1 MTEKLRTTFLCILW
15 LAACLVM
22 SIGSTR
28 AQNASMPTVSG
39 KVVDEHN
46 EPLAGVTVIVRGT
59 TRGTVTGKNGT
70 YSIRAGKKSVL
81 EFSQLGYVS
90 RSEEVGSRTRIDVTM
105 SEDTQQI
112 DAVVVEVG
120 YGSQRKKD
128 VSGSVGIV
136 KVDDMIKAPVTSF
149 DQALQ
154 GRVAGVNVTSSDG
167 QPGTDFSIVIRGANS
182 LTQDNSPLYVI
193 DGFPIE
199 SFSNAAL
206 NPDDIASMTILKD
219 ASATAIYGSR
229 GANGVIIIETK
240 KGQVGKAKVSYS
252 GTFGVQTVTKTI
264 DMMTPYD
271 YVEYQ
276 IERDPSLEAV
286 YLLNEG
292 RTMDDY
298 RSLKGINWQDKIFRT
313 AFVHMHNVSVR
324 GGNKQTKYALSASL
338 NDQDGVIEN
347 SGYKKYQGR
356 MSVDQK
362 ISKYVDLHAGINY
375 TQDKV
380 SGQTSASALSSTN
393 SYATYL
399 MYRTWAFRP
408 FLLKNQSLEEV
419 FDDGE
424 AATGVMNPYTTTL
437 NEQRNTRR
445 TTLMANA
452 KLDIKLAKSL
462 KLSVSGG
469 YTNYHSRLTEFNN
482 DQSVKGY
489 IRPSNSKGVNA
500 SINDVTRQDWMNEN
514 VLTYKR
520 NYNDRHNFDAM
531 VGFTMQG
538 TKSETYGFETTHIPN
553 QNLGMSGMD
562 DGLPYATTATL
573 TENTLMS
580 LLMRVN
586 YNYRSR
592 YMLTASFRADGS
604 SKFMP
609 GNRWGY
615 FPSGAVAW
623 RFGAEA
629 FLRDAEWLDDAKL
642 RVSVGV
648 TGNNRIGDFSAYP
661 SIALGDYYSF
671 GNGTPLGAYVPASLG
686 NGDLKWE
693 TTAQYNV
700 GLDLALFHNRLNFT
714 FDIYRKKT
722 TDLLLNANLPYS
734 SGYSTVFKNIGAV
747 RNDGLE
753 FSLSTVNVKTRDFM
767 WSSDFNISFNRSR
780 VLSLSEGEEYLLSKV
795 SFTNDYNSS
804 YLYIARVGGPMAQ
817 FYGYEWD
824 GVYQYSDFSFDSDGR
839 YTLKKS
845 VPTNGD
851 DRDKI
856 KPGDVKYVDQNGD
869 GVVNEKDMVV
879 IGRGEPIHTG
889 GFNNNFSWKG
899 LSLNIFFQWSYGND
913 VMNANRIMFE
923 GNALDKNINQYRS
936 YVDRWSPE
944 NQDSRN
950 FRTGGQ
956 GPHGIYTSR
965 TIEDGSFLRLK
976 TLQLSYALPRTWL
989 KKLHV
994 SKLEIFVAGQNL
1006 WTWTNYSGLDPEVS
1020 TRNSALTP
1028 GFDYSAYA
1036 RNKIFTGGIKLTF

>member
-1 MTEKLRTTFLCILW
+1 MTKKLLTTFLCLLW
-15 LAACLVM
+15 LATALLTGVG
-22 SIGSTR
+22 SIQ
-28 AQNASMPTVSG
+28 AQNASIPTVSG
-39 KVVDEHN
+39 RVVDENN
-46 EPLAGVTVIVRGT
+46 EPLAGVTVIVHGT
-59 TRGTVTGKNGT
+59 TRGTVTSRDGS
-70 YSIRAGKKSVL
+70 YSIRAGKKAVL
-81 EFSQLGYVS
+81 EFSQLGYVT
-90 RSEEVGSRTRIDVTM
+90 RQEEVGARTQIDVTM
-105 SEDTQQI
+105 AEDMQQI

-120 YGSQRKKD
+120 YGSQLKKD

-136 KVDDMIKAPVTSF
+136 KMDDMIKAPVSSF

-167 QPGTDFSIVIRGANS
+167 QPGTDFNIVIRGANS

-199 SFSNAAL
+199 NFSNAAL
-206 NPDDIASMTILKD
+206 NPEDINSMTILKD

-240 KGQVGKAKVSYS
+240 KGREGKAQVTYS
-252 GTFGVQTVTKTI
+252 GTFGVQTVTRTI

-276 IERDPSLEAV
+276 IERDPSLESTFLSGENRSMED
-286 YLLNEG
+286 YL
-292 RTMDDY
+292 D
-298 RSLKGINWQDKIFRT
+298 LKGIDWQDKIFRT
-313 AFVHMHNVSVR
+313 AFVHMHNVSMR
-324 GGNKQTKYALSASL
+324 GGNKQTKYAVSAAL
-338 NDQDGVIEN
+338 NDQKGVIEN

-356 MSVDQK
+356 ISVDQK
-362 ISKYVDLHAGINY
+362 ISKYVDLSAGINY

-380 SGQTSASALSSTN
+380 SGQTSSAALSSTN
-393 SYATYL
+393 SYSTYL

-408 FLLKNQSLEEV
+408 FLLKNQSLDDV
-419 FDDGE
+419 FDEDGT
-424 AATGVMNPYTTTL
+424 AGVMNPYTTTL

-445 TTLMANA
+445 TTMMANA
-452 KLDIKLAKSL
+452 KLDIRLAKAL

-482 DQSVKGY
+482 SQSVKGY

-520 NYNDRHNFDAM
+520 TYNDRHNFDAQI
-531 VGFTMQG
+531 GFTMQG
-538 TKSETYGFETTHIPN
+538 TKTEIYGFETTQIPN
-553 QNLGMSGMD
+553 ENLGLSGMD
-562 DGLPYATTATL
+562 DGLAYNTLATL
-573 TENTLMS
+573 SQNALMS
-580 LLMRVN
+580 ALARVN

-592 YMLTASFRADGS
+592 YIVTASFRADGS

-623 RFGAEA
+623 RFGEEA
-629 FLRDAEWLDDAKL
+629 FLRDAKWLDDAKL
-642 RVSVGV
+642 RVSVGM
-648 TGNNRIGDFSAYP
+648 TGNNRIDDFAAYP
-661 SIALGDYYSF
+661 SITLGDYYSF
-671 GNGTPLGAYVPASLG
+671 DNGTPQGAYGPSSLG

-693 TTAQYNV
+693 TTTQYNV
-700 GLDLALFHNRLNFT
+700 GLDLSLFNSRVNFT

-722 TDLLLNANLPYS
+722 TDLLLNANLPSS
-734 SGYSTVFKNIGAV
+734 SGYSSVFKNIGAV
-747 RNDGLE
+747 RNDGME
-753 FSLSTVNVKTRDFM
+753 FSLSTVNIKTRNFM
-767 WSSDFNISFNRSR
+767 WTSDFNISFNRSK
-780 VLSLSEGEEYLLSKV
+780 VLSLSEGEEYLLSRV
-795 SFTNDYNSS
+795 SFTNDYNNT
-804 YLYIARVGGPMAQ
+804 YLYIARVGGPVAQ

-824 GVYQYSDFSFDSDGR
+824 GVYQYSDFSFDSNGR
-839 YTLKKS
+839 YSLKKS

-856 KPGDVKYVDQNGD
+856 RPGDVKYVDQNGD

-913 VMNANRIMFE
+913 VMNANRIIFE

-936 YVDRWSPE
+936 YLDRWSPE

-976 TLQLSYALPRTWL
+976 TLQLSYSLPKTWVR
-989 KKLHV
+989 KLHV
-994 SKLEIFVAGQNL
+994 ADLEIFVAGQNL
-1006 WTWTNYSGLDPEVS
+1006 WTWTKYSGLDPEVS